1 MSIYENREVWFDRFG
16 FMGFYWVMIGL
27 GFCCIVSYANCIISS
42 FLGSLFGSRETEEN
56 ENANFLLFFFFFEFS
71 SNPVLFFL
79 EPSLFG
85 KGRRNEDAIWVINC
99 DLEDF
104 LLSLVAGWML
114 SFGSN

>member
-1 MSIYENREVWFDRFG
+1 
-16 FMGFYWVMIGL
+16 MGFYWVLIGL

-42 FLGSLFGSRETEEN
+42 SSGSLFGSREMEEN
-56 ENANFLLFFFFFEFS
+56 EDANFFLFFFFEFS

-79 EPSLFG
+79 KLSLFG
-85 KGRRNEDAIWVINC
+85 KGKRNEDAIWVINC